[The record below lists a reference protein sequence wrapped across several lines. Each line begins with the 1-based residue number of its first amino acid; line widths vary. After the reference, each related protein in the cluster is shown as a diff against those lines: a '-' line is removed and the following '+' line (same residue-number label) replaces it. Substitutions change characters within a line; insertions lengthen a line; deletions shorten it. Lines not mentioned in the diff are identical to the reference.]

1 MDKVCPREKAVGL
14 EKSPVAL
21 SFLLLLVF
29 CFALFSSC
37 ASHLRQAKLH
47 YTQGQKY
54 SRLYQTEDA
63 TGSFKR
69 ALEEA
74 AREVSKHPSSQGYML
89 KGMTELK
96 LKLWQDAEES
106 FRLAHSHGFEKGE
119 EWAQQVSLLGLAL
132 SLEELWVEDSSLR
145 IYIFLIEKS
154 KFSPVTILAA
164 QRYTDA
170 MLRKALRQEGKEREK
185 LLASALKTAQKLSD
199 GDLSCGFYHY
209 LRSQI
214 LSHLADYGKS
224 FESAL
229 MAKELGLP
237 TEEIFRDNDLQIVYC
252 YRKLKEELSSKEW
265 EDFRE
270 KYMEWV
276 KKWKWKGPE
285 APSWQKE
292 RQG

>member
-1 MDKVCPREKAVGL
+1 MAKVCPGEKSAGL
-14 EKSPVAL
+14 EKAPAAF
-21 SFLLLLVF
+21 FLLLLIMP
-29 CFALFSSC
+29 CFVLFSSC
-37 ASHLRQAKLH
+37 VSHLKEAKLH
-47 YTQGQKY
+47 YSQGQKY
-54 SRLYQTEDA
+54 SRLYQTDDA
-63 TGSFKR
+63 LGSCSR

-74 AREVSKHPSSQGYML
+74 ERAVSKRPSSQAYML
-89 KGMTELK
+89 KGMTELQ

-106 FRLAHSHGFEKGE
+106 LRLAHSHGFEKGE

-132 SLEELWVEDSSLR
+132 SLEELWAEDSALR
-145 IYIFLIEKS
+145 TYVFLIEKS

-170 MLRKALRQEGKEREK
+170 MLKKALRQEGKEREK
-185 LLASALKTAQKLSD
+185 LLTSVLKTIQKLSD

-209 LRSQI
+209 LRSQV
-214 LSHLADYGKS
+214 LSHLTDYGES

-237 TEEIFRDNDLQIVYC
+237 SEEILRDNDLQIVYC
-252 YRKLKEELSSKEW
+252 YRKLKEELSPEEW
-265 EDFRE
+265 EDFRV

-285 APSWQKE
+285 APSW
-292 RQG
+292 

>member
-1 MDKVCPREKAVGL
+1 MAKVCPREKAAGS
-14 EKSPVAL
+14 EKASVAF
-21 SFLLLLVF
+21 FLLLMCVS
-29 CFALFSSC
+29 CFSLFSSC
-37 ASHLRQAKLH
+37 VSHLKEAKVH

-54 SRLYQTEDA
+54 SRLYQTQDA
-63 TGSFKR
+63 LGSFKR

-74 AREVSKHPSSQGYML
+74 ERVVSKRPSSQAYML

-154 KFSPVTILAA
+154 KFSPVTVLAA
-164 QRYTDA
+164 QRYTDV
-170 MLRKALRQEGKEREK
+170 MLKRALLLEGKEREK
-185 LLASALKTAQKLSD
+185 LLASVLKAVQKLSD

-214 LSHLADYGKS
+214 LSHFSDYGES

-237 TEEIFRDNDLQIVYC
+237 TEEILRDNDLQIVYC
-252 YRKLKEELSSKEW
+252 YQKLKEELSPEEW
-265 EDFRE
+265 EDFRV

-276 KKWKWKGPE
+276 KKWNWKGPE

-292 RQG
+292 R

>member
-1 MDKVCPREKAVGL
+1 MNKVYPWEKAVGR
-14 EKSPVAL
+14 EKRPVA
-21 SFLLLLVF
+21 FFVLLLF
-29 CFALFSSC
+29 ICFALFSSC
-37 ASHLRQAKLH
+37 ASHLREAKLH
-47 YTQGQKY
+47 YTQGQEY
-54 SRLYQTEDA
+54 SRLYQTEEA
-63 TGSFKR
+63 LGSFKN
-69 ALEEA
+69 ALQEA
-74 AREVSKHPSSQGYML
+74 ERVVSKHPSSQAYML
-89 KGMTELK
+89 KGMAELK
-96 LKLWQDAEES
+96 LKLWQSAEES

-132 SLEELWVEDSSLR
+132 SLEELWVEESSLR
-145 IYIFLIEKS
+145 IYIFLIQKS
-154 KFSPVTILAA
+154 KLSPVTILAA

-209 LRSQI
+209 LCSQI

-237 TEEIFRDNDLQIVYC
+237 TEEVYRDNDLQIVYC
-252 YRKLKEELSSKEW
+252 YQKLKEELSSKEW
-265 EDFRE
+265 EGFQR

-276 KKWKWKGPE
+276 KRWKWKGPE
-285 APSWQKE
+285 TPSWQKE
-292 RQG
+292 RQR